1 MTKRKEQFQ
10 PILELLKS
18 KAGAKQL
25 TYRNVCQA
33 FVLLK
38 TESKAIVK
46 ELNKHIAPLD
56 KSIVIEFKEI
66 NEFEF
71 HLKFSGDLLVFMM
84 QSNIITFDPEHKLM
98 KNNYIKEEERRKYF
112 GHIMLYNFLADSY
125 KYNRLDDPGYLIARL
140 LINCDNHFFI
150 EGVKPLNFLFPDVE
164 ANVLA
169 SPMINLFI
177 EKAMV
182 AALENDLIAPPYPK
196 IKHVKLVQM
205 INQNMELGRGHKIG
219 FQMGYES

>member
-1 MTKRKEQFQ
+1 MSESKEHFVQ
-10 PILELLKS
+10 LYELLKS
-18 KAGAKQL
+18 KAGTKQL

-33 FVLLK
+33 FEHLK
-38 TESKAIVK
+38 TESRAIVK
-46 ELNKHIAPLD
+46 ELNKHITPLD

-84 QSNIITFDPEHKLM
+84 QSNIITFDPAHELM
-98 KNNYIKEEERRKYF
+98 KSEYVNEKENRKYF

-150 EGVKPLNFLFPDVE
+150 EGVKPLNFLFPDIG
-164 ANVLA
+164 ANLLA
-169 SPMINLFI
+169 GPMINLFI

-182 AALENDLIAPPYPK
+182 AALENDLVAPPYPK
-196 IKHVKLVQM
+196 IKQVKLVQM
-205 INQNMELGRGHKIG
+205 INQNIELGRGHKIG
-219 FQMGYES
+219 FHMSYEN

>member
-33 FVLLK
+33 FEHLK

-84 QSNIITFDPEHKLM
+84 QSNIITFDPEHEVM
-98 KNNYIKEEERRKYF
+98 KTNYVNEKESRKYF

-125 KYNRLDDPGYLIARL
+125 KFNRLDDPGYLIARL
-140 LINCDNHFFI
+140 LINCENHFFI
-150 EGVKPLNFLFPDVE
+150 EGVKPLNFLFPDIK
-164 ANVLA
+164 ANLLA
-169 SPMINLFI
+169 APMINLFI

-182 AALENDLIAPPYPK
+182 AALENDLVAPPYPK
-196 IKHVKLVQM
+196 IKYVKLVQM
-205 INQNMELGRGHKIG
+205 INQNIELGRGHKIG
-219 FQMGYES
+219 FHMSYGN